1 MRIQQTPTSAAL
13 KGRLRP
19 LYIAVFLQGFLLWL
33 PVEKL
38 FMNQIGFTP
47 VSVGVMAAAYAAVTP
62 LLEVPSGVLADR
74 WSRRGVL
81 ILSAVALLLASLVG
95 GLSESVPIYIVSAMI
110 LGVYFA
116 LYSGVSES
124 VVYDLVLEVTGTGEG
139 YSRYLGRVRLLEG
152 TALVVSSLVGGW
164 LAGLLGSRM
173 TYFITLPFAVLAI
186 LAYARLQEP
195 GLFRAGVREP
205 LRAHLALTFR
215 TITGRDVVLPIVIL
229 GALTAMLA
237 QVIYE
242 FGPLWLVA
250 VAAPAVV
257 FGPYWAGLMSTIGL
271 GGVIAS
277 RVRLDRPVVAVG
289 FVAVLVLASALLSVQ
304 TSLAVVIPAQIV
316 VALLLAIAGVHVSA
330 MLHDAIPS
338 AIRAGVASGISTI
351 SWLGF
356 LPFALGFGW
365 VTGAF
370 GTHVSGWLI
379 TGTAVIAGSL
389 LIRLSLRRPKNPDP
403 SGPTHHPERQLA

>member
-1 MRIQQTPTSAAL
+1 MRNQQTPTAAAL
-13 KGRLRP
+13 NRRLRP

-95 GLSESVPIYIVSAMI
+95 GLSRSVPVYIVSAMI

-139 YSRYLGRVRLLEG
+139 YPRYLGRVRLLEG

-186 LAYARLQEP
+186 VAYARFAEP
-195 GLFRAGVREP
+195 RLFRAGVREP

-250 VAAPAVV
+250 VAAPAVLY
-257 FGPYWAGLMSTIGL
+257 GPYWAGLMSTLGL
-271 GGVIAS
+271 GGLIAG
-277 RVRLDRPVVAVG
+277 RVRLDRPVVAAG
-289 FVAVLVLASALLSVQ
+289 FVSLLILASVLLSLQ

-330 MLHDAIPS
+330 LLHDAIPS
-338 AIRAGVASGISTI
+338 AIRAGVASGMSTI
-351 SWLGF
+351 SWIAF

-365 VTGAF
+365 LTGAF
-370 GTHVSGWLI
+370 GTDASGWLI
-379 TGTAVIAGSL
+379 TGIAVVVGGL
-389 LIRLSLRRPKNPDP
+389 LIRLSVRRPTNSDISCPP
-403 SGPTHHPERQLA
+403 HYPERQPA

>member
-1 MRIQQTPTSAAL
+1 MRIQQTPTAVAL
-13 KGRLRP
+13 NRRLRP
-19 LYIAVFLQGFLLWL
+19 LYLAVFLQGFLLWL

-38 FMNQIGFTP
+38 FMNEIGFTP

-81 ILSAVALLLASLVG
+81 IVSAVALLLASLIG
-95 GLSESVPIYIVSAMI
+95 GLSNSVPTYIVSAMI

-116 LYSGVSES
+116 MYSGVSES
-124 VVYDLVLEVTGTGEG
+124 VVYDLVLEGTGTGED
-139 YSRYLGRVRLLEG
+139 YPRYLGRVRLLEG

-186 LAYARLQEP
+186 VAYARLQEP
-195 GLFRAGVREP
+195 RLVRAGVREP

-215 TITGRDVVLPIVIL
+215 TITGREVVLPIVIL

-237 QVIYE
+237 QLIYE

-277 RVRLDRPVVAVG
+277 RVRLDRPAVAAG
-289 FVAVLVLASALLSVQ
+289 FVSVLVLASALLSVQ
-304 TSLAVVIPAQIV
+304 TALAVIIPAQIV

-330 MLHDAIPS
+330 LLHDAIPS
-338 AIRAGVASGISTI
+338 AIRAGVASGMSTI

-365 VTGAF
+365 VTGVF

-379 TGTAVIAGSL
+379 TGTAVIAGGL
-389 LIRLSLRRPKNPDP
+389 LIRLSLRRPKSPDL
-403 SGPTHHPERQLA
+403 SCPTHHPERQVA

>member
-1 MRIQQTPTSAAL
+1 MRNQQAPITATL
-13 KGRLRP
+13 NGRLRP
-19 LYIAVFLQGFLLWL
+19 LYLGVFLQGFLLWL
-33 PVEKL
+33 PIEKL

-62 LLEVPSGVLADR
+62 LLEIPSGVLADR

-95 GLSESVPIYIVSAMI
+95 GLSGSVPMYIVSAMI

-124 VVYDLVLEVTGTGEG
+124 VVYDLVLEVSGTSEN
-139 YSRYLGRVRLLEG
+139 YPRYLGRLRLLEG
-152 TALVVSSLVGGW
+152 AALVISSLVGGW
-164 LAGLLGSRM
+164 LAGLFSSRA
-173 TYFITLPFAVLAI
+173 TYFMTLPFAMLAV
-186 LAYARLQEP
+186 LAYARFAEP
-195 GLFRAGVREP
+195 RLFRAGGREP
-205 LRAHLALTFR
+205 LRAHLGLTFR

-250 VAAPAVV
+250 VAAPAVM
-257 FGPYWAGLMSTIGL
+257 FGPYWAGLMSTLGL
-271 GGVIAS
+271 GGVIAN
-277 RVRLDRPVVAVG
+277 RVRLDRPVVAIG
-289 FVAVLVLASALLSVQ
+289 FVSVLILASALLSVQ
-304 TSLAVVIPAQIV
+304 TALAVVIPAQIL

-330 MLHDAIPS
+330 LLHDAIPS
-338 AIRAGVASGISTI
+338 SIRAGVASGMSTL

-365 VTGAF
+365 VTSAF
-370 GTHVSGWLI
+370 GTDVSGWLI
-379 TGTAVIAGSL
+379 TGTAAVVGSL
-389 LIRLSLRRPKNPDP
+389 LIRLSLRRPPMSDFTL
-403 SGPTHHPERQLA
+403 STHSPEKQLA

>member
-1 MRIQQTPTSAAL
+1 ML
-13 KGRLRP
+13 
-19 LYIAVFLQGFLLWL
+19 
-33 PVEKL
+33 
-38 FMNQIGFTP
+38 
-47 VSVGVMAAAYAAVTP
+47 
-62 LLEVPSGVLADR
+62 
-74 WSRRGVL
+74 
-81 ILSAVALLLASLVG
+81 AVALLLASLVG
-95 GLSESVPIYIVSAMI
+95 GLSDSVPTYIVSAMI

-139 YSRYLGRVRLLEG
+139 YARYLGRVRLLEG
-152 TALVVSSLVGGW
+152 TARVVSSLVGGW

-186 LAYARLQEP
+186 AAYARLQEP

-215 TITGRDVVLPIVIL
+215 TITGRDLVLPIVIL

-277 RVRLDRPVVAVG
+277 RVRLDRPAVAAG
-289 FVAVLVLASALLSVQ
+289 FVAVLILASALLSVQ
-304 TSLAVVIPAQIV
+304 TSLAVVIPAEIV

-330 MLHDAIPS
+330 LLHAAIPS
-338 AIRAGVASGISTI
+338 TIRAGVASGMSTI
-351 SWLGF
+351 SWIGF

-365 VTGAF
+365 VTGVF
-370 GTHVSGWLI
+370 GTDVSGWLI
-379 TGTAVIAGSL
+379 TGTAVIAGGL
-389 LIRLSLRRPKNPDP
+389 LYPAESSP
-403 SGPTHHPERQLA
+403 PE

>member
-1 MRIQQTPTSAAL
+1 MRIQQTPTAVAL

-19 LYIAVFLQGFLLWL
+19 LYLAVFLQGFLLWL
-33 PVEKL
+33 PVEKV

-62 LLEVPSGVLADR
+62 LLEIPSGILADR

-81 ILSAVALLLASLVG
+81 VLSAVALLLASLVG
-95 GLSESVPIYIVSAMI
+95 GLSDSVPTYIVSAMI
-110 LGVYFA
+110 LGAYFA

-124 VVYDLVLEVTGTGEG
+124 VVYDLVLEVTGTSDGFP
-139 YSRYLGRVRLLEG
+139 RYLGRVRLLEG
-152 TALVVSSLVGGW
+152 AALVVSSLIGGW
-164 LAGLLGSRM
+164 LAGLFGSRM

-186 LAYARLQEP
+186 VAYARLQEP

-215 TITGRDVVLPIVIL
+215 TITGRGVALPIVIL

-237 QVIYE
+237 QLIYE

-271 GGVIAS
+271 GGLIAS
-277 RVRLDRPVVAVG
+277 RVRLDRPVVAAGLV
-289 FVAVLVLASALLSVQ
+289 FVLILASALLSVQ
-304 TSLAVVIPAQIV
+304 SSLAFVIPAQIV
-316 VALLLAIAGVHVSA
+316 VALLLAIAGIHVSA
-330 MLHDAIPS
+330 LLHDAIPS
-338 AIRAGVASGISTI
+338 AIRAGVASGVSTI
-351 SWLGF
+351 AWIGF

-365 VTGAF
+365 VTGVF
-370 GTHVSGWLI
+370 GTGVSGWLI
-379 TGTAVIAGSL
+379 TGTAVIAGGL
-389 LIRLSLRRPKNPDP
+389 LIRLSLRRPRNSDL
-403 SGPTHHPERQLA
+403 SGPTHYPERQLA